1 MTIPR
6 ILYDNRSRDP
16 GRVLQYSGSV
26 VPGFEPENA
35 FDWKDFTSFRASN
48 LTNFDTVL
56 DADGDVDCFCWY
68 VHEPIDRLIIDCQ
81 WEDGFNNFVTLAVAA
96 IGTGFPDPLIGMKTF
111 PKVTIPAGRKLRY
124 TFSALSVQEDVR
136 QLAAG
141 VRLDSPIGQHQGIR
155 PPNLAG
161 EFIQSNVESVGGS
174 FIGRDKIRQQISSEI
189 ELEFLDPQIFVRDLW
204 VPLLEHAERYA
215 FFYAW
220 DLDGHPQEI
229 VYAWSRGNPRP
240 LNTGPAGKMSVSLP
254 IGALAK

>member
-6 ILYDNRSRDP
+6 ILYDTRFRDD
-16 GRVLQYSGSV
+16 GVVLAYSAAEV
-26 VPGFEPENA
+26 EGFEKENA
-35 FDWKDFTSFRASN
+35 VDWKDFTSFRVAGGGSE
-48 LTNFDTVL
+48 FDATL
-56 DADGDVDCFCWY
+56 AADGDVDSFSWY
-68 VHEPIDRLIIDCQ
+68 IQAPVNDYTFKLKYESAPAV
-81 WEDGFNNFVTLAVAA
+81 FTNLATVD
-96 IGTGFPDPLIGMKTF
+96 TSVDPVIGMKTF
-111 PKVTIPAGRKLRY
+111 NKVTVLAGRKIRVE
-124 TFSALSVQEDVR
+124 FALATAEDVR

-141 VRLDSPIGQHQGIR
+141 VRLDSPIGQHDGIR

-189 ELEFLDPQIFVRDLW
+189 ELEFLQPQTFVRDLW
-204 VPLLEHAERYA
+204 VPLLKHAERFA

-220 DLDGHPQEI
+220 NLDGFPKEV

-240 LNTGPAGKMSVSLP
+240 LNSGPAGKMSVSLP